1 MRMPL
6 PFLIFPMLLIA
17 GVGAWIG
24 HLVWDRPAPVPPAPT
39 TAETPDDPA
48 KERARAVL
56 RESANFQYPPVP
68 VDASGD
74 NAKESNR

>member
-17 GVGAWIG
+17 GAGAWIG
-24 HLVWDRPAPVPPAPT
+24 QLVFNRPAPVPPAPT
-39 TAETPDDPA
+39 AAETSADPA
-48 KERARAVL
+48 QERARAVL